1 MAVKGMFY
9 IYRTT
14 NLINGK
20 TYIGQHKRRPGRYFG
35 SGLLLKNAIKKY
47 GKENFKVEILYDNIQ
62 LKETADSV
70 EMFAIAKERKIGK
83 AEYNIANGG
92 QGGRILNDE
101 DEKRRLEKAHQTY
114 IENLKSGKTKVKGHK
129 ISEEQKQHIKET
141 WHQFHDSST
150 NHNSTGRF
158 CRKDG
163 TCNMSKLSKG
173 STGMHWFN
181 NGVENKM
188 AFECPDGFWPGR
200 VYKNKPTGRPKSAKK
215 EENKDASN

>member
-1 MAVKGMFY
+1 MFY

-20 TYIGQHKRRPGRYFG
+20 TYIGQHKKTNRRGKYIG
-35 SGLLLKNAIKKY
+35 SGLILRKAIKKY

-101 DEKRRLEKAHQTY
+101 GEKMRIEKAHQTY
-114 IENLKSGKTKVKGHK
+114 RENLKSGKTKAKGYGK
-129 ISEEQKQHIKET
+129 
-141 WHQFHDSST
+141 
-150 NHNSTGRF
+150 GR
-158 CRKDG
+158 
-163 TCNMSKLSKG
+163 
-173 STGMHWFN
+173 HWFT
-181 NGVENKM
+181 NGKTDIL
-188 AFECPDGFWPGR
+188 AFECPEGFYLGRCNANHPKVGHRKNIGKRWYNNGITNAFCFDCPDGFVVGR
-200 VYKNKPTGRPKSAKK
+200 IKWSKK
-215 EENKDASN
+215 DVNDN

>member
-1 MAVKGMFY
+1 MAVKGIFY

-20 TYIGQHKRRPGRYFG
+20 TYIGQHKRKPGKYFG

-70 EMFAIAKERKIGK
+70 EMFAIAKEKKIGK
-83 AEYNIANGG
+83 AEYNIAKGG
-92 QGGRILNDE
+92 QGGKLIDDEGEKKRI
-101 DEKRRLEKAHQTY
+101 EKSL
-114 IENLKSGKTKVKGHK
+114 KTKKERAALGLYKGQNLGRK
-129 ISEEQKQHIKET
+129 LSEEQKRYIKDT

-150 NHNSTGRF
+150 NRNSTGRF
-158 CRKDG
+158 CKKDG
-163 TCNMSKLSKG
+163 TCNMSKLSRG

-181 NGVENKM
+181 NGIENKM
-188 AFECPDGFWPGR
+188 AFECPEGFVKGR
-200 VYKNKPTGRPKSAKK
+200 LKK
-215 EENKDASN
+215 C

>member
-70 EMFAIAKERKIGK
+70 EMFAI
-83 AEYNIANGG
+83 
-92 QGGRILNDE
+92 
-101 DEKRRLEKAHQTY
+101 
-114 IENLKSGKTKVKGHK
+114 VKG
-129 ISEEQKQHIKET
+129 
-141 WHQFHDSST
+141 
-150 NHNSTGRF
+150 R
-158 CRKDG
+158 
-163 TCNMSKLSKG
+163 L
-173 STGMHWFN
+173 
-181 NGVENKM
+181 
-188 AFECPDGFWPGR
+188 
-200 VYKNKPTGRPKSAKK
+200 KK
-215 EENKDASN
+215 